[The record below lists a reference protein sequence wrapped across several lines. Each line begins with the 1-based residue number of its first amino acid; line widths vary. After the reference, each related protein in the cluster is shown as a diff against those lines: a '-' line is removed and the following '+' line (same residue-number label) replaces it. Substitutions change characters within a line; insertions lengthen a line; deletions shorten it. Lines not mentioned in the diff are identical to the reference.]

1 MIERIDHLV
10 LTVSDLDAT
19 IAFYTDVLGMKEKTF
34 GDGRKA
40 LHFGEQKINLHR
52 AGDEF
57 QPHAHR
63 PTPGSADL
71 CFVTSRSLDDVVS
84 NLQDRGVSVVEG
96 PVSRTG
102 AVGTIESVYVRDPD
116 DNLLEIAVYP
126 S

>member
-1 MIERIDHLV
+1 V
-10 LTVSDLDAT
+10 TV
-19 IAFYTDVLGMKEKTF
+19 
-34 GDGRKA
+34 KA

-71 CFVTSRSLDDVVS
+71 CFVTSRPLDDVLS
-84 NLQDRGVSVVEG
+84 KLQDRCVSVVEG
-96 PVSRTG
+96 PVPRTG
-102 AVGTIESVYVRDPD
+102 AVGTIKSVYVRDPD